1 MWREQRSEMEGCWW
15 WCFGGGLEEGFFLIW
30 AFCEIEREEEVWSV
44 AIGMK

>member
-1 MWREQRSEMEGCWW
+1 VAGVLVVVFCW

-30 AFCEIEREEEVWSV
+30 AFCEIEREEEVWSL